1 MSYDVCIVGTGAGAS
16 GVAHKLVEAGIDVV
30 MLERGGFFTEK
41 EFSKDEIAYCKRE
54 IVTPSFKEAYHTIE
68 NYENGKWVKTSTRQT
83 QSTFFN
89 GNIVGGSS
97 NFMSGYFHRMKPKDF
112 KLLSSYGEIKG
123 ANVVDWVS
131 DYAEFEP
138 YFEEV
143 ERLVG
148 ISGEV
153 TQFKHHEPR
162 STKSFPYP
170 ALEEHPISAKIDEAC
185 KSLGYTPYKTPRAIL
200 SQSKGNRAN
209 CYYSNYCGSYGCS
222 SGAKSSARAS
232 LLQPMLQKKNL
243 KIITHAFVK
252 KLVEKNAKVVEAIY
266 VDTKTKEER
275 SIKAKLFIV
284 AGQAVESSRLLLNS
298 KSKNFPNGLA
308 NNAEQVGKN
317 LIFSAGGVGSGQF
330 DEHSIPLKELM
341 VEGKFVNRSL
351 CDWYFYE
358 ENGKEVKGGVVDFLF
373 EHANPMTQASKQR
386 FKNGKLTWGKE
397 LQDNIF
403 HKLKKTKQLNF
414 EVFNDWLPTDNCFV
428 SVDEA
433 YKDSY
438 GVPVANI
445 RTGVHPRDLEVGRY
459 LAKKA
464 EKVLI
469 KMGAKEVYSSISS
482 APPPNLQAGGCRFGN
497 DPKTSVLNK
506 YCQAHEVQNLFVT
519 DGSFMPTGGSVTY
532 TWTIY
537 ANAFRV
543 GDHIVK
549 HQKEWLS

>member
-1 MSYDVCIVGTGAGAS
+1 MIDVCIVGTGAGAS
-16 GVAHKLVEAGIDVV
+16 GVAHKLVEAGMNVV
-30 MLERGGFFTEK
+30 MLERGGFYK
-41 EFSKDEIAYCKRE
+41 EEDFSKDEIAYCKRE
-54 IVTPSFKEAYHTIE
+54 IVTPSFEEAYHTIE
-68 NYENGKWVKTSTRQT
+68 KYQHGKWVKTRTDET
-83 QSTFFN
+83 ESTFFN
-89 GNIVGGSS
+89 GNVVGGSS

-112 KLLSSYGEIKG
+112 KLLSNYGAIKG

-131 DYAEFEP
+131 DYEEFEP

-148 ISGEV
+148 VSGEV
-153 TQFKHHEPR
+153 TPYQHHEPR
-162 STKSFPYP
+162 STKNFPYP
-170 ALEEHPISAKIDEAC
+170 ALDEHPISAKIDEAC
-185 KSLGYTPYKTPRAIL
+185 KQLNYTSYKTPRAIL
-200 SQSKGNRAN
+200 SKPKGNRAN

-222 SGAKSSARAS
+222 SGAKGSARAS
-232 LLQPMLQKKNL
+232 LLQPMLHKKNL
-243 KIITHAFVK
+243 TIVTHAFVK
-252 KLVEKNAKVVEAIY
+252 KLVEKEGKVVEALY
-266 VDTKTKEER
+266 VDTQTKEEK

-308 NNAEQVGKN
+308 NNANQVGKN
-317 LIFSAGGVGSGQF
+317 LLFSAGGVGSGQF
-330 DEHSIPLKELM
+330 DENSMALKALM

-358 ENGKEVKGGVVDFLF
+358 EDGKEQKGGIVDFLF

-386 FKNGKLTWGKE
+386 FDGGKLLWGKE
-397 LQDNIF
+397 LQEKIY

-428 SVDEA
+428 SVDEK

-445 RTGVHPRDLEVGRY
+445 RTGAHKHDLEVGEY

-464 EKVLI
+464 ENVL
-469 KMGAKEVYSSISS
+469 KAMGAKEVSSSISP

-506 YCQAHEVQNLFVT
+506 YCQAHEVPNLFVT

-543 GDHIVK
+543 GDYLVK
-549 HQKEWLS
+549 ERQRYAI

>member
-1 MSYDVCIVGTGAGAS
+1 MMFDVCIVGTGAGAS
-16 GVAHKLVEAGIDVV
+16 GVAHKLVERGINVV
-30 MLERGGFFTEK
+30 MLERGGFYTEK

-68 NYENGKWVKTSTRQT
+68 SLENGKWTKTSTRKT
-83 QSTFFN
+83 ENSFFN

-112 KLLSSYGEIKG
+112 KLLSNFGEIEG

-131 DYAEFEP
+131 DYEEFEP

-148 ISGEV
+148 VSGKV
-153 TQFKHHEPR
+153 TPYKHHEPR
-162 STKSFPYP
+162 STKDFPFP
-170 ALEEHPISAKIDEAC
+170 PLEEHPISAKIDKAC
-185 KSLGYTPYKTPRAIL
+185 QTLGYVPYKTPRAIL
-200 SQSKGNRAN
+200 SQAKGKRAN

-222 SGAKSSARAS
+222 SGAKGSARAS
-232 LLQPMLQKKNL
+232 LLQPMLHKKNL

-252 KLVEKNAKVVEAIY
+252 KLVEKDSKVVEAIY
-266 VDTKTKEER
+266 VDTKSKEEK

-308 NNAEQVGKN
+308 NNAGQVGKN
-317 LIFSAGGVGSGQF
+317 LLFSAGGIGSGQF
-330 DEHSIPLKELM
+330 DEENIALKELM

-358 ENGKEVKGGVVDFLF
+358 ENGKEVKGGIVDFLF

-386 FKNGKLTWGKE
+386 FSDGKLLWGKE
-397 LQDNIF
+397 LQDKIY

-414 EVFNDWLPTDNCFV
+414 EIFNDWLPTDNCFV
-428 SVDEA
+428 SVDEK

-445 RTGVHPRDLEVGRY
+445 RVGAHEHDLKVGEY

-464 EKVLI
+464 EKVL
-469 KMGAKEVYSSISS
+469 KTMGAKEVYSSISS
-482 APPPNLQAGGCRFGN
+482 SPPPNLQAGGCRFGN

-506 YCQAHEVQNLFVT
+506 YCQAHEVTNLFVT

-543 GDHIVK
+543 GDYIVQ
-549 HQKEWLS
+549 HQEKWL

>member
-1 MSYDVCIVGTGAGAS
+1 MIYDVCIVGTGAGAS
-16 GVAHKLVEAGIDVV
+16 GVAHKLVEDGMNVV
-30 MLERGGFFTEK
+30 MLERGGFYK
-41 EFSKDEIAYCKRE
+41 EEDFSKDEIAYCKRE
-54 IVTPSFKEAYHTIE
+54 IVTPSFKDAYHTIE
-68 NYENGKWVKTSTRQT
+68 SYRNGAWTKKRTDKTER
-83 QSTFFN
+83 TFFN

-112 KLLSSYGEIKG
+112 KLKSTYGALEG
-123 ANVVDWVS
+123 ANVVDWGS
-131 DYAEFEP
+131 DYSEFEP

-153 TQFKHHEPR
+153 THFKHHEPR
-162 STKSFPYP
+162 SSKNFPYP
-170 ALEEHPISAKIDEAC
+170 ALDEHPISTKIDDAC
-185 KSLGYTPYKTPRAIL
+185 KTLDYIPYKTPRAIL
-200 SQSKGNRAN
+200 SKPKGERNN

-232 LLQPMLQKKNL
+232 LLQPMLKKKNL

-252 KLVEKNAKVVEAIY
+252 KLAEKKGKINEAIY
-266 VDTKTKEER
+266 VNTKTKEEK

-308 NNAEQVGKN
+308 NNSGQVGKN
-317 LIFSAGGVGSGQF
+317 LLFSAGGIGSGQF
-330 DEHSIPLKELM
+330 DENSMALNELM

-351 CDWYFYE
+351 CDWYFYDE
-358 ENGKEVKGGVVDFLF
+358 DGKETKGGIVDFLF
-373 EHANPMTQASKQR
+373 QHANPMTRATSER
-386 FKNGKLTWGKE
+386 FNKGKLLWGKE
-397 LQDNIF
+397 LQDRIF

-428 SVDEA
+428 SVDEK
-433 YKDSY
+433 YKDAY

-445 RTGVHPRDLEVGRY
+445 RVGAHKRDVEVGEY

-464 EKVLI
+464 ENVLRE
-469 KMGAKEVYSSISS
+469 MGAKNVSSNISP
-482 APPPNLQAGGCRFGN
+482 APPPNLQAGGCRFGD
-497 DPKTSVLNK
+497 DPKISVLNK
-506 YCQAHEVQNLFVT
+506 YCQAHEVNNLFVT

-537 ANAFRV
+537 ANSFRV
-543 GDHIVK
+543 GDYIVEHK
-549 HQKEWLS
+549 EEWL